1 METLLDPEN
10 GTKLATSLS
19 ALSPTVFLNL
29 KPGSF
34 YVNILSSDIAVGGEV
49 VSGSFVTTPAPEP
62 VSWAMILLGVGLVG
76 GGLRMARRRGRS
88 DLDPSLSNRVHPR
101 VERPPQGGLSS
112 FWETSRQAEK
122 QTRQILR
129 RVDFIRWRVSRK
141 QTRPEG
147 CPGVESGPPRQRNA
161 SRGQRPTGARV
172 TCRDCQFHR
181 DLRAGNV
188 RLPGE

>member
-1 METLLDPEN
+1 MRVLKGLLLVAGGAVAAVSLASAASAAVIIKPFLGGPFSALNPIGTLPATIAKKGNTYDFTFDLVAPVAGISATQVAAILNGGVQTAENIQYQVYEGTPTLLDPEN

-76 GGLRMARRRGRS
+76 GGLRMARRK
-88 DLDPSLSNRVHPR
+88 DEVTL
-101 VERPPQGGLSS
+101 
-112 FWETSRQAEK
+112 TQA
-122 QTRQILR
+122 
-129 RVDFIRWRVSRK
+129 
-141 QTRPEG
+141 
-147 CPGVESGPPRQRNA
+147 
-161 SRGQRPTGARV
+161 
-172 TCRDCQFHR
+172 
-181 DLRAGNV
+181 
-188 RLPGE
+188 